1 MASKDCIP
9 IMHPGIKT
17 KPEINALSQMTENEL
32 SKVKDFTLENDYGKI
47 EYVEPVDL
55 RHVNLKEDV

>member
-1 MASKDCIP
+1 
-9 IMHPGIKT
+9 MHPGIKT
-17 KPEINALSQMTENEL
+17 KPDINALSQMTENEL
-32 SKVKDFTLENDYGKI
+32 SKIKDFTLENDYGKI